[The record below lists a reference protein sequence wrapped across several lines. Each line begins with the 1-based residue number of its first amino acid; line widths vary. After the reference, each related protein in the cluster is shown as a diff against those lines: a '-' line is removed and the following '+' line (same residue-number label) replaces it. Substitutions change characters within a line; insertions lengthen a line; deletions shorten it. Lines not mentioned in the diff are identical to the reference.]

1 MCVCN
6 DSMIYN
12 DNTMSNNLQNRNK
25 TSLTKFQLNKAII
38 YWTCSGWKLWE
49 RQGDHNKHL
58 RTITAF
64 PHSIIFAWAASSWVY
79 MSVTTYVHYKRGVQ
93 VQSLAW
99 RHSSSET
106 WYMICAGCC
115 RVRSS
120 ARFRNYNWL
129 QISKFIICTYAW
141 QPRKITKE
149 KQKLSGMLI
158 CGFKKQNKQNNFL
171 KMYIALFLGCF
182 STSLD
187 KFVCSCCNKFALKA

>member
-1 MCVCN
+1 M
-6 DSMIYN
+6 
-12 DNTMSNNLQNRNK
+12 
-25 TSLTKFQLNKAII
+25 FII
-38 YWTCSGWKLWE
+38 RE
-49 RQGDHNKHL
+49 
-58 RTITAF
+58 
-64 PHSIIFAWAASSWVY
+64 
-79 MSVTTYVHYKRGVQ
+79 GVQ

-106 WYMICAGCC
+106 WYIICAGCC

-129 QISKFIICTYAW
+129 QISKFIICTYAR

-158 CGFKKQNKQNNFL
+158 CGFKNQNKLNHFF

-187 KFVCSCCNKFALKA
+187 KFVCSCCNKFALTKYILSTMLSVSITVDSFLSVLFPLWSWQLHYIV